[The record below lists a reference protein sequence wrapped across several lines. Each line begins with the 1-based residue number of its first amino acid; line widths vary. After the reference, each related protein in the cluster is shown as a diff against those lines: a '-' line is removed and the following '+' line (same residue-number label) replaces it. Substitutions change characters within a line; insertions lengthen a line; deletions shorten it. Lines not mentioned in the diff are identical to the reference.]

1 VKLNPSQPCQEEAA
15 SNTSLVALTQV
26 QYISLKCILNVA
38 IKSPSYPRIRCRRFV
53 QLLPSATSSDLE
65 KPRMSRS
72 TSNRRLFSST
82 GLLLLLLNLH
92 IANSCICLLIKNFK
106 AELQTCGGAS
116 DISGRCADGLQC
128 LKTCLPCKTVG
139 DRGLPCIFPFKYE
152 DAYGNWTYNTCT
164 TKDSDD
170 GQPWCATKVDAQG
183 YVVDN
188 AWGDCL
194 DGCPGTRIECDDD
207 YFSIQEG
214 ECIDVS
220 VPGSIPNWFGA
231 PTVKLEPPEKDLFEA
246 PVCKNKGAAVR
257 LYDNTC
263 RCDRGETA
271 VDFDL
276 EGTPRGNCT
285 GLEDDAQ
292 DNLDKV
298 WCFLENIRDPAT
310 PENGC
315 YSDTTWSERDG
326 RYWSSL
332 ACREDPDIGR
342 RGSLSKGKKATITHG
357 LAGTTRQSSQT
368 SQSEERRS
376 FTSRPT
382 TTTTTSS
389 PSNIPE
395 NSRPS
400 AFEEPAGLVEDYYYF
415 SEKEEQEEE
424 QFSDP
429 FTNDPSS
436 FLFVPGIQESRK
448 EGEKGSSESNNFG
461 VARSRP
467 EEEFGRKIE
476 SSSAVEQQQGRFQP
490 QSLNNPGIS
499 FNEDGESNLF
509 DVLSQLDL

>member
-1 VKLNPSQPCQEEAA
+1 M
-15 SNTSLVALTQV
+15 
-26 QYISLKCILNVA
+26 
-38 IKSPSYPRIRCRRFV
+38 F
-53 QLLPSATSSDLE
+53 
-65 KPRMSRS
+65 RS
-72 TSNRRLFSST
+72 TSNHRLFSIS
-82 GLLLLLLNLH
+82 GLILLLLNFH
-92 IANSCICLLIKNFK
+92 IASSCICLLIKNFKCPEPPTCCESGQYAFDECGCCLKCAK

-139 DRGLPCIFPFKYE
+139 DRGRPCIFPFKYE

-164 TKDSDD
+164 TKDSDE
-170 GQPWCATKVDAQG
+170 GQPWCATEVDNDG

-194 DGCPGTRIECDDD
+194 DGCPGTRVECDDE

-231 PTVKLEPPEKDLFEA
+231 PAVKLEPPEKDLFEA

-276 EGTPRGNCT
+276 EGSPRGNCT
-285 GLEDDAQ
+285 GLEDDTH

-342 RGSLSKGKKATITHG
+342 RGSLSGKKATITHG
-357 LAGTTRQSSQT
+357 LAGTTRQRSQT
-368 SQSEERRS
+368 SQSEERRT
-376 FTSRPT
+376 FTSSKPT
-382 TTTTTSS
+382 TTTRA

-395 NSRPS
+395 NSRS
-400 AFEEPAGLVEDYYYF
+400 SSFEEPAGLVEEDYYFF
-415 SEKEEQEEE
+415 SEEEE
-424 QFSDP
+424 EEKPLDP
-429 FTNDPSS
+429 FTKDPSK

-448 EGEKGSSESNNFG
+448 GVEEESSESNNFG
-461 VARSRP
+461 LDRSRP
-467 EEEFGRKIE
+467 EEEFGRKID
-476 SSSAVEQQQGRFQP
+476 SSSAAVLQQQQQQGRFQP
-490 QSLNNPGIS
+490 QGLNSPGIS
-499 FNEDGESNLF
+499 FNEEGESNLF